1 MEPVIS
7 FAAVYLAIWIF
18 ITVAWWAFKA
28 ERYGVS
34 GLPLY
39 LIYRTTRFNN
49 WIGKISAAWPRAW
62 RTIWNLGI
70 LTGVG
75 SMAFIFYTL
84 AKNLL
89 NLFFRAEQAVSVQP
103 IVPGG
108 PAPGVAGRF
117 CLGPGEKKP
126 IRRAHRRTPT

>member
-28 ERYGVS
+28 ERYGAS
-34 GLPLY
+34 GPPLY
-39 LIYRTTRFNN
+39 VIYRTTRFNN

-84 AKNLL
+84 ATNLH
-89 NLFFRAEQAVSVQP
+89 NLFLSDEQAVSVQP
-103 IVPGG
+103 IVP
-108 PAPGVAGRF
+108 
-117 CLGPGEKKP
+117 
-126 IRRAHRRTPT
+126 